1 MSGSVWTVHPYR
13 FRSWHSYIQPA
24 FREERSFS
32 TMRIFI
38 FCSLLAIVAFCSC
51 NKKNDYEVIFK
62 DPTLYCH
69 VASQLTEVI
78 TYDIFTPPV
87 ASRIYAYSHLAAYE
101 VMSHGSDKYVSL
113 DGQLKDLKNV
123 PRPDTTKPIHYH
135 FAATLAMMKIGE
147 ALTFSKETTA
157 RLLDSIQLL
166 AKDHG
171 MPDDMFNNS
180 VQYADTVSKHILAW
194 SKKDN
199 YAQTRSAPKYTVP
212 DKEGEWVPTPPGYF
226 QAVEPHWRT
235 IRTIALDS
243 ANQFVAP
250 PPYKFSKDSTS
261 DFYKMVNKV
270 YVTVKN
276 LSPEEKAIADFWDCN
291 GFKLNVAGHVMFATK
306 AMTPGGHWMGIT
318 GIITKN
324 KNADF
329 DETIYSY
336 TTVAFG
342 VMDAFISC
350 WDMKYTWNLIRP
362 ETYINKYMDEEWK
375 PELQTPPFP
384 EYTSGHSIISTAAAT
399 VLTHIYG
406 ENTPFRDT
414 TERPWGWP
422 DRDFKSPA
430 QAASEAGMSRFYG
443 GIHYLETVEVSAVQ
457 GKKIGDLIMTKL
469 KMKK

>member
-1 MSGSVWTVHPYR
+1 MKGVSKNMRT
-13 FRSWHSYIQPA
+13 IA
-24 FREERSFS
+24 FCF
-32 TMRIFI
+32 MA
-38 FCSLLAIVAFCSC
+38 LAIAMVSC
-51 NKKNDYEVIFK
+51 NKKNDYAAIFS
-62 DPTLYCH
+62 DPVFYCK
-69 VASQLTEVI
+69 VSGQLTEVI

-101 VMSHGSDKYVSL
+101 IMAHGNDQYISL
-113 DGQLKDLKNV
+113 DGQLKDFKNV
-123 PRPDTTKPIHYH
+123 PSPDTSKPINYP
-135 FAATLAMMKIGE
+135 FAATLAMMRVGE

-157 RLLDSIQLL
+157 RLIDSIQLL
-166 AKDHG
+166 ATDHG

-180 VQYADTVSKHILAW
+180 VQYADTISKHILAW

-235 IRTIALDS
+235 IRTIVLDS
-243 ANQFVAP
+243 ANQFIAP
-250 PPYKFSKDSTS
+250 PPCEFSKDSTAE
-261 DFYKMVNKV
+261 FHKMVTEIYLKG
-270 YVTVKN
+270 KN
-276 LSPEEKAIADFWDCN
+276 LTPEEKAVADFWDCN

-318 GIITKN
+318 GIIAGN
-324 KNADF
+324 KKSDF
-329 DETIYSY
+329 AETVYSY
-336 TTVAFG
+336 TAVSFSI
-342 VMDAFISC
+342 MDAFIAC

-384 EYTSGHSIISTAAAT
+384 EYTSGHSVISTAAAA

-406 ENTPFRDT
+406 ENTPFKDT
-414 TERPWGWP
+414 TERAWGWP
-422 DRDFKSPA
+422 DREFKSPA
-430 QAASEAGMSRFYG
+430 EAAAEAGISRFYG
-443 GIHYLETVEVSAVQ
+443 GIHYMKTIEVSTEQ
-457 GKKIGDLIMTKL
+457 GKKIGELVMTKL